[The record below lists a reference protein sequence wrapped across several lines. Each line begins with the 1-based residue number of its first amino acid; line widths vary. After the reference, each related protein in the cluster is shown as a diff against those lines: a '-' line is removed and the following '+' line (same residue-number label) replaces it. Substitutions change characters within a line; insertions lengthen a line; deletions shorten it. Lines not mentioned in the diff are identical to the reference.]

1 MRTPQRHSG
10 PTIPSAP
17 SSICPKH
24 NSSAS
29 GSDRESRRYQGGL
42 SEGVYTIRKGKGGC
56 GAAIQR
62 SPSTRMCRVVGW
74 GAGMPLIWWVFR
86 RPLLAGRSNSTV
98 QSLPSGSVG
107 SCRSRAEEVVEVV
120 WWLWC
125 WLLATHCVLA
135 TGWAAIEHTTTGRPW
150 CYRLRTKSNYRLVVL
165 LAMQHAGPGPSGH
178 NHNLSIAHHAADE
191 SQLMRM
197 RGIMCDVRVCAS
209 CRHRLAAVACSGS
222 PHPSGLLASSPT
234 CNLQL
239 QLQWVGPVPAPPTP
253 T

>member
-1 MRTPQRHSG
+1 
-10 PTIPSAP
+10 
-17 SSICPKH
+17 
-24 NSSAS
+24 
-29 GSDRESRRYQGGL
+29 
-42 SEGVYTIRKGKGGC
+42 
-56 GAAIQR
+56 
-62 SPSTRMCRVVGW
+62 
-74 GAGMPLIWWVFR
+74 MPLIWWVFR

-165 LAMQHAGPGPSGH
+165 LAMQHAGPSG
-178 NHNLSIAHHAADE
+178 HNLSIAHHAADG

-209 CRHRLAAVACSGS
+209 CRHRLAVACSDS
-222 PHPSGLLASSPT
+222 PYPSGLLASPPT
-234 CNLQL
+234 CNCNCNG
-239 QLQWVGPVPAPPTP
+239 WGPCRHRPRPPERPPGERPARATGSSNLIRAGRALVLALASSSCANAAVFSGRFLPGAGTSSYFRPPPPAPPP
-253 T
+253 AW